1 MAIIFVTLR
10 QKSRSYSVSAKKEII
25 SLFCARLFVTLSPSM
40 EKLNLDKVRVIAF
53 DADDTL
59 WDCQS
64 HFERVEN
71 LLYALISPYC
81 ENPAAELFQT
91 ESQNM
96 EDLGYGCKAFTISVM
111 ETALRVCGNDLSA
124 TQLTELLEAGKQ
136 LLHLPATPLPG
147 VRETLQRLS
156 EKNSQL
162 STLNSQLIFVC
173 FTKGE
178 LQDQENKLRR
188 SGLGQFFDHVEITS
202 NKSEKEFL
210 DLCRHLNIEPQELLM
225 VGNSLKSDIAPALA
239 IGAQAVHI
247 PFHVTWQLEV
257 HEDFEHE
264 RMVKIERF
272 EELLQLLH

>member
-1 MAIIFVTLR
+1 MN
-10 QKSRSYSVSAKKEII
+10 
-25 SLFCARLFVTLSPSM
+25 
-40 EKLNLDKVRVIAF
+40 KLNIDKIRVIAF

-64 HFERVEN
+64 HFEEVEN
-71 LLYALISPYC
+71 MLYNIIGPYC
-81 ENPAAELFQT
+81 MDPKHELFVT
-91 ESQNM
+91 ESNNM

-124 TQLTELLEAGKQ
+124 TQLSELLEAGKH
-136 LLHLPATPLPG
+136 LLQLPATPLPG
-147 VRETLQRLS
+147 VEETLQRLS
-156 EKNSQL
+156 VACRT
-162 STLNSQLIFVC
+162 STLKLVC

-188 SGLGQFFDHVEITS
+188 SGLGRFFDNVEITS
-202 NKSEKEFL
+202 DKTEHEYL
-210 DLCRHLNIEPQELLM
+210 QLCRHLGIEPQELLM

-257 HEDFEHE
+257 HEDIEHE
-264 RMVKIERF
+264 RMVKIDNIS
-272 EELLQLLH
+272 QLLPLLGL